1 MEINWNKDPCEESLP
16 FTKFGESNPHKQL
29 FGESNP
35 YKQFIQALYQ
45 FENIII
51 RIKTCSMNDRERHY
65 LFCLAHCKLGTM
77 ISNCRP
83 ALKKFRIAL
92 KEEYKVNI
100 YRGTLIGPLRM
111 TKEEI
116 LLKVMSMLKNNQ
128 VEFLMEL
135 SEIKNNSLYQAIVDV
150 LEYYSPFIQKLF
162 CDWRR
167 YHRMHPRPNRL
178 PIPLY
183 HRQLRK
189 YFF

>member
-1 MEINWNKDPCEESLP
+1 MQKLVTGKLKPFMMKIMEINWNKDPCEESLP
-16 FTKFGESNPHKQL
+16 FTK

-51 RIKTCSMNDRERHY
+51 RIKTCRMNDHERHY
-65 LFCLAHCKLGTM
+65 LFCLAHHKLGTM

-83 ALKKFRIAL
+83 ALQKFRIAL

-150 LEYYSPFIQKLF
+150 LEYYSPFVQKLF
-162 CDWRR
+162 HDWRR

-178 PIPLY
+178 PIPY
-183 HRQLRK
+183 TTDS
-189 YFF
+189 

>member
-1 MEINWNKDPCEESLP
+1 MQKLVTGKLKPFMTKIMEINWNKDPCEESLP
-16 FTKFGESNPHKQL
+16 FTK

-51 RIKTCSMNDRERHY
+51 RIKTCRMNDCERHY
-65 LFCLAHCKLGTM
+65 LFCLAHRKLGTM

-83 ALKKFRIAL
+83 ALQKFRIAL

-135 SEIKNNSLYQAIVDV
+135 SEIKNNSLI
-150 LEYYSPFIQKLF
+150 SSNSRCFGILF
-162 CDWRR
+162 
-167 YHRMHPRPNRL
+167 
-178 PIPLY
+178 PICSKALS
-183 HRQLRK
+183 
-189 YFF
+189 